1 MVHHVH
7 KQIVNTDNIC
17 PWIRPP
23 LLKEAV
29 SFVAVLLCIVLVKM
43 SQQLNVNGH
52 LRCLLKS
59 GNSLIL
65 LVKLIHFGPPGL
77 ASKKVT
83 LLIF

>member
-7 KQIVNTDNIC
+7 KQIVNTDNIR

-29 SFVAVLLCIVLVKM
+29 SFVAVLLYIVLVRM
-43 SQQLNVNGH
+43 SQELNVNGH

-59 GNSLIL
+59 GNSLL
-65 LVKLIHFGPPGL
+65 LQVKLIHPGLPGL

-83 LLIF
+83 PLIF